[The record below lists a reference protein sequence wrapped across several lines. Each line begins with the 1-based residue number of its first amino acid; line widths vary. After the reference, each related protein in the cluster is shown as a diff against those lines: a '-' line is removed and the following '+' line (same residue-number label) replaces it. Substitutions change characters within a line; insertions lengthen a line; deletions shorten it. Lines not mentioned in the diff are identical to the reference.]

1 VLTIALA
8 AFTGSALAD
17 NGNGNGADNGNG
29 NGNSQA
35 TPAAEPASPAPAP
48 GNSANAP
55 GQMKKSSSSG
65 TTTKGSASQ
74 NAGPAAGMKPT
85 NATTHGAKCTTG
97 GSGSSVTCTPSS
109 SNTAG
114 IASGK
119 ADVSKR
125 YGNGKTAAQIAVSR
139 GAPAGTE
146 LYGPGNSQ
154 PHKVAV
160 CPHKT
165 NHGGGVDVHAIK
177 NFTTNCASSRQ
188 SSQPVSTTAFQTVV
202 AAQAAQASQP
212 SASSPQPAG
221 GVLGVTATESRPAGG
236 VLGALATAGNVAGE
250 TLPFTGFPI
259 WVAVAIALGLI
270 VLGLALRR
278 RGGATI

>member
-1 VLTIALA
+1 
-8 AFTGSALAD
+8 
-17 NGNGNGADNGNG
+17 
-29 NGNSQA
+29 
-35 TPAAEPASPAPAP
+35 
-48 GNSANAP
+48 
-55 GQMKKSSSSG
+55 MKKSSSSG
-65 TTTKGSASQ
+65 TTTRGSASQ
-74 NAGPAAGMKPT
+74 NAGPASGMKPT
-85 NATTHGAKCTTG
+85 NATTHGAKCSTG
-97 GSGSSVTCTPSS
+97 GSGSSVTCTPAS

-114 IASGK
+114 VASGK

-160 CPHKT
+160 CPHKI

-177 NFTTNCASSRQ
+177 NFTTNCASSTQ
-188 SSQPVSTTAFQTVV
+188 STQSVSTTMFQSVV
-202 AAQAAQASQP
+202 ATQAAQASQP
-212 SASSPQPAG
+212 SSAAASSPTHASAPQG
-221 GVLGVTATESRPAGG
+221 GVLGVTATQSRPAGG

-259 WVAVAIALGLI
+259 WVAVAIALGMI

-278 RGGATI
+278 RGRATV

>member
-1 VLTIALA
+1 
-8 AFTGSALAD
+8 
-17 NGNGNGADNGNG
+17 
-29 NGNSQA
+29 
-35 TPAAEPASPAPAP
+35 
-48 GNSANAP
+48 
-55 GQMKKSSSSG
+55 
-65 TTTKGSASQ
+65 
-74 NAGPAAGMKPT
+74 MKPT
-85 NATTHGAKCTTG
+85 NATTHGAKCSTG
-97 GSGSSVTCTPSS
+97 GSGSSVTCTPAS

-165 NHGGGVDVHAIK
+165 NRGGGVDVHATK
-177 NFTTNCASSRQ
+177 SFATHCASSGH
-188 SSQPVSTTAFQTVV
+188 SSQSVSTTVFHTVV
-202 AAQAAQASQP
+202 ATQAARASQHSS
-212 SASSPQPAG
+212 SAALSPAHASAPQG
-221 GVLGVTATESRPAGG
+221 GVLGVTAAQSKPAGG

-278 RGGATI
+278 RGHATI

>member
-8 AFTGSALAD
+8 AFTGSALAG
-17 NGNGNGADNGNG
+17 NGNGNGAANG

-35 TPAAEPASPAPAP
+35 SPAAEHASPAPAP
-48 GNSANAP
+48 ENSANAP
-55 GQMKKSSSSG
+55 GHTKKSSSSG

-74 NAGPAAGMKPT
+74 NAGPASGMKPT

-97 GSGSSVTCTPSS
+97 GSGSSVTCTPAS

-188 SSQPVSTTAFQTVV
+188 SSQSVSTTVFQTVV
-202 AAQAAQASQP
+202 ATQAAQASQA
-212 SASSPQPAG
+212 SAPQG

-259 WVAVAIALGLI
+259 WFAVAIALGLI

-278 RGGATI
+278 RGRATI